1 MLPVC
6 LNTSM
11 EIPKGKDCAYYRIPY
26 VLYFYTL
33 WQFMVHGNLPR
44 NAFGPVIAAD
54 GNVQVLLGEIAKY
67 VNVHGVGTALTIFA
81 FCAIAS
87 SFIGVGLG
95 LLDYFIDLFKLK
107 ENVKNRS
114 LITLLTFGP
123 PFFASVIAPTG
134 FVTAIGY
141 VGILGVVWSIIYPS
155 AMVLV
160 ARRKFAGATGYKVC
174 GGTNALPVIIIL
186 IAILIIV
193 LQLLILGNVLPTFKG

>member
-1 MLPVC
+1 M
-6 LNTSM
+6 
-11 EIPKGKDCAYYRIPY
+11 
-26 VLYFYTL
+26 
-33 WQFMVHGNLPR
+33 
-44 NAFGPVIAAD
+44 
-54 GNVQVLLGEIAKY
+54 
-67 VNVHGVGTALTIFA
+67 
-81 FCAIAS
+81 
-87 SFIGVGLG
+87 
-95 LLDYFIDLFKLK
+95 DYFIDLFKLK

-114 LITLLTFGP
+114 LITLFNLWP
-123 PFFASVIAPTG
+123 SIFASVIAPTG

>member
-81 FCAIAS
+81 F
-87 SFIGVGLG
+87 VRLPLP
-95 LLDYFIDLFKLK
+95 LLVLDWVFWII
-107 ENVKNRS
+107 S
-114 LITLLTFGP
+114 LISLNL
-123 PFFASVIAPTG
+123 
-134 FVTAIGY
+134 
-141 VGILGVVWSIIYPS
+141 
-155 AMVLV
+155 
-160 ARRKFAGATGYKVC
+160 RKMLK
-174 GGTNALPVIIIL
+174 IDHS
-186 IAILIIV
+186 
-193 LQLLILGNVLPTFKG
+193 